1 MPLVVPQDLLLPFGE
16 FADKY
21 KLGPA
26 VEPIASVVQGVGNI
40 LSQPTLYVMKT
51 FSPEVLQGAQS
62 GFLGTQSGS
71 NIDLYKAA
79 QNRLEGNILFNSTVA
94 EMDRN
99 RDSNWVHVAVHSP
112 GGHQL
117 IKARRILFAIPPKLD
132 NLNGVDLDHTEQSLF
147 GKFSNTFYYTML
159 ARIDGL
165 SSNTYIVNRGNNT
178 WYNLPLVPCV
188 YSIRSTRVPG
198 LYNIW
203 YGSEHL
209 LSENEVKTDVVATIQ
224 RLQAVD
230 IHASTPEFVAFS
242 SHQPF
247 QLTVPSTDISNGFY
261 RHLKALQGRSR
272 TFYTGATFET
282 HDSARIWRF
291 TEDLLKT
298 MVRGM

>member
-1 MPLVVPQDLLLPFGE
+1 MVHDYFGSLGVPLKPVSINDDGFESQGVDLSSGTVVGNPQGNVTEAMSRYILRLLRYPYLSRGFDLPLVVPQDLLLPFGE

-40 LSQPTLYVMKT
+40 LRQPTLYVMKT

-117 IKARRILFAIPPKLD
+117 IKARRILFVIPPKLD
-132 NLNGVDLDHTEQSLF
+132 NMNGVDLDHTEQSL
-147 GKFSNTFYYTML
+147 S
-159 ARIDGL
+159 
-165 SSNTYIVNRGNNT
+165 
-178 WYNLPLVPCV
+178 
-188 YSIRSTRVPG
+188 
-198 LYNIW
+198 
-203 YGSEHL
+203 
-209 LSENEVKTDVVATIQ
+209 
-224 RLQAVD
+224 
-230 IHASTPEFVAFS
+230 
-242 SHQPF
+242 
-247 QLTVPSTDISNGFY
+247 
-261 RHLKALQGRSR
+261 
-272 TFYTGATFET
+272 
-282 HDSARIWRF
+282 
-291 TEDLLKT
+291 
-298 MVRGM
+298 